1 MIKNY
6 KIFSDIWQLSDRVTL
21 GSYVHAAKK
30 AKQSV
35 ERVNKLLS
43 KKLTSKRRRKWAKW
57 GKVIYRWEMKCI
69 KLTDNC
75 TTFKQNE

>member
-1 MIKNY
+1 MFN
-6 KIFSDIWQLSDRVTL
+6 DEWQLLNPSIL
-21 GSYVHAAKK
+21 GSYIRAGKK
-30 AKQSV
+30 ARQSV
-35 ERVNKLLS
+35 QRVNKLLD

-57 GKVIYRWEMKCI
+57 GRDIYRWEMKCI